1 MSENANSKAN
11 SNSGSFFDGFSDI
24 VILLCIALFCCNR
37 CVYPVIDNTEI
48 ENGSDFAQAVFLDR
62 ENITIDGKY
71 LCPAVMCEEGA
82 FLSEHTKMLYSIEGA
97 DSNAVISDAFTK
109 IGNGKYEYNGKLV
122 TDTPFVPIDNLSGIK
137 GGETLDVSLVEDS
150 YARIHTRTANVHN
163 RFYVVP
169 RGEEQSFDA
178 WRDSCRVKA
187 LDDVINP
194 YFRAVFISGDNVSSG
209 IFIGDYSLSTYER
222 EEYIAKLNQD
232 AYKER
237 NNTTLQINDVDIAYY
252 CKGTA
257 ANITISFNPAPDT
270 ISCNFFYHLLYKGH
284 IWPRKDKWAR
294 LGYQSACILP
304 GQTKYEFNVTP
315 ERIIRSVNDDRIAD
329 LALVGVEVAE
339 CLSIIE
345 VKTEV
350 SRGRSIKDMAAEG
363 VASALLN
370 NEPDKK
376 YYIADYDH
384 RSTFWQKITLKRDLS
399 PAWWKLILAIVVG
412 IIAFFCEVVSYSSDR
427 VEKIARIIGCVILS
441 LTIVYAIMWVILS
454 TF

>member
-1 MSENANSKAN
+1 MSENTNTEASSK
-11 SNSGSFFDGFSDI
+11 SNSGSFFGVFADI

-48 ENGSDFAQAVFLDR
+48 ENGSDFVQAVFLDR

-97 DSNAVISDAFTK
+97 DSNAVFSDAFIK

-178 WRDSCRVKA
+178 WRDSCRVRA
-187 LDDVINP
+187 LDDVSNP

-209 IFIGDYSLSTYER
+209 IYIGDYSLSTYER

-257 ANITISFNPAPDT
+257 ANITISFNPVPDT
-270 ISCNFFYHLLYKGH
+270 ISCNFFYHLLYEGNFS
-284 IWPRKDKWAR
+284 PRKDKSAR

-304 GQTKYEFNVTP
+304 GQTKYEFNITP
-315 ERIIRSVNDDRIAD
+315 ERIIKSVSDDQIAD

-339 CLSIIE
+339 CLSVIE

-350 SRGRSIKDMAAEG
+350 GRGRSVSDRAHEG
-363 VASALLN
+363 VARAMLN
-370 NEPDKK
+370 NVPDKK

-384 RSTFWQKITLKRDLS
+384 RSTFWQKITLDRDLS
-399 PAWWKLILAIVVG
+399 TSWWNLVIAIAVICASFLLFLFNGEHEDRILTLF
-412 IIAFFCEVVSYSSDR
+412 IIICVCSVAY
-427 VEKIARIIGCVILS
+427 IILWDV
-441 LTIVYAIMWVILS
+441 LS